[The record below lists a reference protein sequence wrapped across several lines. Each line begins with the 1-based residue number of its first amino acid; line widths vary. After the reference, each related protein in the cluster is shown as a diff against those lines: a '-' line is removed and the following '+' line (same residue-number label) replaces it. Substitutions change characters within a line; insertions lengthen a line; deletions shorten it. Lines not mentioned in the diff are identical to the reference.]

1 MPHKIAFFDAKPYD
15 RQFFDAANREIQN
28 QGKTGPAASD
38 TEMPEFEIKYFN
50 TRLNIDSV
58 SLARGFDAVCAFVND
73 DLSSG
78 VIKSLKEMGI
88 KIVALRSAGYNNVDL
103 ETAYQ
108 NVHIVR
114 VPAYSPYSVA
124 EHAAAMMLSL
134 NRKTHRAYYR
144 TRDNNFS
151 INGFLGFDMKGK
163 TAGIIG
169 TGRIGLTLVGIL
181 RGFGM
186 KVIAYDARPKSE
198 VEEQYGFTYVSL
210 DELYDQADIIS
221 LHCPLTPET
230 HHIVNAESIKKMKSN
245 VMIINTS
252 RGQLVDTGALIDAL
266 REHRIGSAG
275 LDVYEEEGDYFFE
288 DLSNETIEDDKLA
301 RLLTFPNVLVTSH
314 QAFFTNEALTNIA
327 STTLNN
333 LRAYFQNKPL
343 ENEIC
348 YRCNKPE
355 CRKEHNGRCF

>member
-15 RQFFDAANREIQN
+15 SRFFDAANQPG
-28 QGKTGPAASD
+28 QGSGGEPR
-38 TEMPEFEIKYFN
+38 FEIKYFN
-50 TRLNIDSV
+50 TRLNADSV
-58 SLARGFDAVCAFVND
+58 SLAQGFDAVCAFVND
-73 DLSSG
+73 NLSSE
-78 VIKSLKEMGI
+78 VIDTLQKMGI
-88 KIVALRSAGYNNVDL
+88 EIVALRSAGYNHVDL
-103 ETAYQ
+103 EAAYQ
-108 NVHIVR
+108 KVHMVR
-114 VPAYSPYSVA
+114 VPAYSPYAVA

-151 INGFLGFDMKGK
+151 INGFLGFDMNGK

-186 KVIAYDARPKSE
+186 KVIAYDARPKPDAE
-198 VEEQYGFTYVSL
+198 QQYGFDYVSL
-210 DELYDQADIIS
+210 DELYEHSDIIS

-230 HHIVNAESIKKMKSN
+230 HHIVNAESIKKMKRE

-252 RGQLVDTGALIDAL
+252 RGQLVDTGALLNAL
-266 REHRIGSAG
+266 REQRIGSAG
-275 LDVYEEEGDYFFE
+275 LDVYEEEDDYFFE

-314 QAFFTNEALTNIA
+314 QAFFTKEALTNIA
-327 STTLNN
+327 QTTLDN
-333 LRAYFQNKPL
+333 LHAFFNGDPL
-343 ENEIC
+343 DNEVC
-348 YRCNKPE
+348 YRCNNPE
-355 CRKEHNGRCF
+355 CRKEHGGRCF

>member
-15 RQFFDAANREIQN
+15 QQFFDAAN
-28 QGKTGPAASD
+28 QG
-38 TEMPEFEIKYFN
+38 EFEIKYFN
-50 TRLNIDSV
+50 TRLNADSV
-58 SLARGFDAVCAFVND
+58 SLAQGFDAVCAFVND
-73 DLSSG
+73 NLSAE
-78 VIKSLKEMGI
+78 VIQKLKEMEVG
-88 KIVALRSAGYNNVDL
+88 IVALRSAGYNHVDL
-103 ETAYQ
+103 EAAYQ
-108 NVHIVR
+108 NVHMVR

-151 INGFLGFDMKGK
+151 INGFLGFDMHGK

-186 KVIAYDARPKSE
+186 KVIAYDARPKPD

-210 DELYDQADIIS
+210 DELYKHSDILS

-230 HHIVNAESIKKMKSN
+230 HHIINADSIKKMKRE

-252 RGQLVDTGALIDAL
+252 RGQLVDTGALLNAL
-266 REHRIGSAG
+266 REQRIGSAG
-275 LDVYEEEGDYFFE
+275 LDVYEEEDDYFFE

-314 QAFFTNEALTNIA
+314 QAFFTKEALTNIA
-327 STTLNN
+327 QTTLTN
-333 LRAYFQNKPL
+333 LRAYFNGEPL
-343 ENEIC
+343 DNEIC
-348 YRCNKPE
+348 YRCNQPE
-355 CRKEHNGRCF
+355 CRKEHGGRCF

>member
-1 MPHKIAFFDAKPYD
+1 MPHRIAFFDAKPYD
-15 RQFFDAANREIQN
+15 RQFFDAAN
-28 QGKTGPAASD
+28 QG
-38 TEMPEFEIKYFN
+38 EFEIKYFS
-50 TRLNIDSV
+50 TRLNADSV
-58 SLARGFDAVCAFVND
+58 SLAQGFDAVCAFVND
-73 DLSSG
+73 NLSAE
-78 VIKSLKEMGI
+78 VINKLKEMEVG
-88 KIVALRSAGYNNVDL
+88 IVALRSAGYNHVDL
-103 ETAYQ
+103 EAAYQ
-108 NVHIVR
+108 NVHMVR

-151 INGFLGFDMKGK
+151 INGFLGFDMNGK

-186 KVIAYDARPKSE
+186 KVIAYDARPKPDA
-198 VEEQYGFTYVSL
+198 EEQYGFTYVSL
-210 DELYDQADIIS
+210 DELYEHSDIIS

-230 HHIVNAESIKKMKSN
+230 HHIINADSIKKMKRE

-252 RGQLVDTGALIDAL
+252 RGQLVDTGALLNAL
-266 REHRIGSAG
+266 REQRIGSAG
-275 LDVYEEEGDYFFE
+275 LDVYEEEDDYFFE

-314 QAFFTNEALTNIA
+314 QAFFTKEALTNIA
-327 STTLNN
+327 QTTLAN
-333 LRAYFQNKPL
+333 LRAYFNGEPL
-343 ENEIC
+343 DNEIC

-355 CRKEHNGRCF
+355 CRKEHGGRCF